1 MFSLFPVALKASTNN
16 TLMIITQVTVFSLQV
31 IRRFVQTAENRAEE
45 ASKEAKSSKGDMA
58 NVEDLDM
65 LYTPER

>member
-1 MFSLFPVALKASTNN
+1 MT
-16 TLMIITQVTVFSLQV
+16 ITQVTVYSSQV